1 MRRIVQT
8 HHAVI
13 SADIPSDQIAAR
25 TNVSN
30 EILILLFV
38 NKCFHERERAE
49 EKLDPFSLYGGH
61 GRLLTP

>member
-38 NKCFHERERAE
+38 NKCFHERE
-49 EKLDPFSLYGGH
+49 S
-61 GRLLTP
+61 

>member
-1 MRRIVQT
+1 MRRVVQI

-38 NKCFHERERAE
+38 NKCFHERERELKRNWIYSPSTEAT
-49 EKLDPFSLYGGH
+49 GGC
-61 GRLLTP
+61 